1 MSNAD
6 VLAATNVSPAIAATS
21 GGPRTLALVRPGL
34 APYVPLRQA
43 DGEPSSRGNQEEE
56 KRPPMLKRRSRAD
69 RPLRNVRF
77 TDKGYSVDPREILES
92 RSAQEILRKVRD
104 NFPVERTNRPE
115 RNR

>member
-1 MSNAD
+1 M
-6 VLAATNVSPAIAATS
+6 P
-21 GGPRTLALVRPGL
+21 
-34 APYVPLRQA
+34 
-43 DGEPSSRGNQEEE
+43 
-56 KRPPMLKRRSRAD
+56 KRRPRAD

-104 NFPVERTNRPE
+104 NFPVERANRPE